1 MSKENKIEIRSED
14 VNDILSRPPAWIL
27 GWGSTIILF
36 IVALIILGTAIFRYP
51 DRLVAPI
58 IITSENLP
66 AQLVA
71 KKSGFLRNII
81 KKEGEVVSKGELIA
95 LIDNPT
101 SYENYKEL
109 VNRTSQFSDTLENN
123 GDIISCSFPFNLQLG
138 ELQSGYTQFLKS
150 YKEYKNFIEID
161 YHKKK
166 IGIIKKQIE
175 AKKMLKILSEKQL
188 SISKEQMDISDK
200 TYKRDILLFNQN
212 VLSQVDIEKSK
223 SNQLSTKQKYE
234 TAQADLNNIK
244 IDILQLEQT
253 LFDLELDREEKISL
267 LERSL
272 TGNFDNLRAEIKQ
285 WEQNYLLLSPVNG
298 KLSFTKFW
306 QENQN
311 VSTGDVVFTIIPLQE
326 AKITGKIYLPL
337 AGAGK

>member
-1 MSKENKIEIRSED
+1 M
-14 VNDILSRPPAWIL
+14 
-27 GWGSTIILF
+27 
-36 IVALIILGTAIFRYP
+36 
-51 DRLVAPI
+51 
-58 IITSENLP
+58 
-66 AQLVA
+66 
-71 KKSGFLRNII
+71 
-81 KKEGEVVSKGELIA
+81 IA

-285 WEQNYLLLSPVNG
+285 WEQHICYKPVNESYPY
-298 KLSFTKFW
+298 KIL
-306 QENQN
+306 QETQK
-311 VSTGDVVFTIIPLQE
+311 VSTGRFFHYNPSQE
-326 AKITGKIYLPL
+326 AKKTAKIYLPI